1 MRRPPLRLLLALAPV
16 VLAVAIPCGLHAADQ
31 AAAPSAAAA
40 TTVSPDQAPAD
51 KAPRRILFS
60 IEKGL
65 ISGYS
70 DDEMVILKRSF
81 LTALSEAD
89 GAPTPIDAGSSGLP
103 SSTADRNKAA
113 RAAGAD
119 CWLVMKLSG
128 LRGSPSIN
136 VAAFDL
142 LYNIKSL
149 DFTASRSE
157 GFSML
162 ELYREQWDD
171 VIRPVLKKFPPLV
184 SHAYSRGPPSAV
196 TLTIH
201 AVPGTT
207 ITGLSPQAVKVGAD
221 GTASIQLASPAPYS
235 LRAAAGGYVPSR
247 MSFYLDGQA
256 EITLQQ
262 TSSPWLKLDGAFL
275 DGFFPG
281 LAATFALPSFPAF
294 ARLGFTTFRAG
305 VSVNSDQFAV
315 SLPLSQV
322 TLLLGFYISPED
334 RPTRF
339 YLGAGPLLRLSLPP
353 GGSFTIDQLLPFGI
367 QVVGGV
373 EFPLAGK
380 LRTFIEYAPTVY
392 YTPLPLLFQY
402 SFSNNNGTFP
412 FVNFPPTFAINI
424 LELRIGV
431 RLSL

>member
-1 MRRPPLRLLLALAPV
+1 MTRPPLRLLVALALA
-16 VLAVAIPCGLHAADQ
+16 LL
-31 AAAPSAAAA
+31 AAA
-40 TTVSPDQAPAD
+40 TAGSQDQAPAD
-51 KAPRRILFS
+51 KAPRRVLFS

-89 GAPTPIDAGSSGLP
+89 DAPTPIDYGAGGFP
-103 SSTADRNKAA
+103 SSLGDRNKAA

-136 VAAFDL
+136 VVAFDL

-162 ELYREQWDD
+162 ELYRERWDD
-171 VIRPVLKKFPPLV
+171 VIRPILKKFPPLV
-184 SHAYSRGPPSAV
+184 SHAYSRGPPGAV
-196 TLTIH
+196 TLTIR

-207 ITGLSPQAVKVGAD
+207 ITGLSPQALKVGAD

-235 LRAAAGGYVPSR
+235 LRAAAGGYVPSQ
-247 MSFYLDGQA
+247 MSLYLDGQT
-256 EITLQQ
+256 ELTLQQ
-262 TSSPWLKLDGAFL
+262 TPSPWLKLDGAFL

-281 LAATFALPSFPAF
+281 LAATFAFPTLPAF
-294 ARLGFTTFRAG
+294 ARLGLTTFRAG

-315 SLPLSQV
+315 SLPLSQL
-322 TLLLGFYISPED
+322 TLLLGLYLSPED

-339 YLGAGPLLRLSLPP
+339 YVGAGPLLRLSLPP
-353 GGSFTIDQLLPFGI
+353 GGPFTIDQLLPFGV
-367 QVVGGV
+367 QAVGGV

-380 LRTFIEYAPTVY
+380 LRTFIEYAPTGY

-402 SFSNNNGTFP
+402 SFGSKNGTFP
-412 FVNFPPTFAINI
+412 FINFPPTLAVNI
-424 LELRIGV
+424 LELRIGL